1 MKTVMVTTLIHEIS
15 RIKLGHC
22 KDPGIIIETENKSI
36 QEIEA
41 ETVSFIVLNFLGI
54 ENSKSK
60 YYVGT
65 WNGNK
70 EKINRK
76 RKKINRSGR

>member
-1 MKTVMVTTLIHEIS
+1 
-15 RIKLGHC
+15 
-22 KDPGIIIETENKSI
+22 
-36 QEIEA
+36 
-41 ETVSFIVLNFLGI
+41 VSFIVSNFLGI

-70 EKINRK
+70 EKIKGRG
-76 RKKINRSGR
+76 KKLIAVADSIIKDIIT